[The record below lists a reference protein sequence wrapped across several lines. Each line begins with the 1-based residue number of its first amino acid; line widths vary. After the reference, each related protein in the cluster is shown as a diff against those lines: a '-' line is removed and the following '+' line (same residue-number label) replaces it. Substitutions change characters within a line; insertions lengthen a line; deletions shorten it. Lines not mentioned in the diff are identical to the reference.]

1 MLRRPPRSTRTDTL
15 FPYTT
20 LVRSIALAGNAGRG
34 IDPDDNRC
42 RCVAVGRQVIAA
54 RFEQQSWRSLCRT
67 RLPVLARPRA
77 ETHQAELSALRF
89 RRPLRWLDIP
99 LRATAGTIGR
109 WASQRRPGCRRLRLF
124 RLAERRVG
132 TEW

>member
-54 RFEQQSWRSLCRT
+54 RFEQQRWRSLCRT
-67 RLPVLARPRA
+67 RLAVLARLRA
-77 ETHQAELSALRF
+77 ETHQAELYALRF
-89 RRPLRWLDIP
+89 RRPLRWLASPTSADAGP
-99 LRATAGTIGR
+99 LEIGR
-109 WASQRRPGCRRLRLF
+109 AH
-124 RLAERRVG
+124 V
-132 TEW
+132 